1 MFEKQYKRL
10 FPSFKNKTTMTIK
23 NLVFDFGGVVV
34 TLDHDEAVRRFR
46 KLGLKDASLQLDPY
60 TQGGIFGELELGR
73 IGAEE
78 FIDQLGALCHRK
90 LSYEECQH
98 AWLGYRKEVPQRN
111 LDALVRLREEG
122 YRLILLS
129 NTNPF
134 MMKWAMSGDFDGKG
148 NSVADYFDAVYL
160 SYKLG
165 VMKPNEMFF
174 RTMLM
179 EEQILPASTL
189 FIDDGPR
196 NVAAASQLGI
206 HVYCPENGKD
216 WTKEIYQ
223 FIK

>member
-46 KLGLKDASLQLDPY
+46 KLGLKDASQQLDPY

-196 NVAAASQLGI
+196 NVAAASQLDI

>member
-1 MFEKQYKRL
+1 M
-10 FPSFKNKTTMTIK
+10 NIK

-46 KLGLKDASLQLDPY
+46 KLGLKDASQQLDPY

-134 MMKWAMSGDFDGKG
+134 MMKWAMSG
-148 NSVADYFDAVYL
+148 
-160 SYKLG
+160 
-165 VMKPNEMFF
+165 E
-174 RTMLM
+174 TLM
-179 EEQILPASTL
+179 MSMRISM
-189 FIDDGPR
+189 
-196 NVAAASQLGI
+196 S
-206 HVYCPENGKD
+206 
-216 WTKEIYQ
+216 
-223 FIK
+223 